1 MLSGFSGAYQ
11 SFLMTRQ
18 EYIATRMNN
27 PTILIYE
34 RYRERH
40 NPSRHGRL
48 MSAQELLT
56 FLPMWRN
63 PRDIL
68 DGIIEE
74 LDAKFGI
81 VQLFDRDGQIIK
93 LL

>member
-1 MLSGFSGAYQ
+1 
-11 SFLMTRQ
+11 
-18 EYIATRMNN
+18 
-27 PTILIYE
+27 
-34 RYRERH
+34 
-40 NPSRHGRL
+40 
-48 MSAQELLT
+48 MSMQELLT

-68 DGIIEE
+68 DSIIDE

-81 VQLFDRDGQIIK
+81 VQLLDRNGQLIK

>member
-1 MLSGFSGAYQ
+1 
-11 SFLMTRQ
+11 MTRQ
-18 EYIATRMNN
+18 EYIAIRTSN

-34 RYRERH
+34 RYKERH
-40 NPSRHGRL
+40 NPSKHGRL

-63 PRDIL
+63 PRDIIES
-68 DGIIEE
+68 IIEE

-81 VQLFDRDGQIIK
+81 VQLLDRNGQLIK

>member
-1 MLSGFSGAYQ
+1 
-11 SFLMTRQ
+11 
-18 EYIATRMNN
+18 
-27 PTILIYE
+27 
-34 RYRERH
+34 
-40 NPSRHGRL
+40 
-48 MSAQELLT
+48 MSAHELLT

-74 LDAKFGI
+74 LDAKHE
-81 VQLFDRDGQIIK
+81 VVELLDRNGHIIK

>member
-1 MLSGFSGAYQ
+1 
-11 SFLMTRQ
+11 MTRQ
-18 EYIATRMNN
+18 DYILIRTNN

-34 RYRERH
+34 RYKERH
-40 NPSRHGRL
+40 DPAKHGKL
-48 MSAQELLT
+48 MSPQELLT

-68 DGIIEE
+68 DSIIQE
-74 LDAKFGI
+74 LDVQFEI
-81 VQLFDRDGQIIK
+81 VELLDKNGHLIK

>member
-1 MLSGFSGAYQ
+1 
-11 SFLMTRQ
+11 MTRN
-18 EYIATRMNN
+18 EYLTIRKSN

-34 RYRERH
+34 RYKERH
-40 NPSRHGRL
+40 DPAKHGRL
-48 MSAQELLT
+48 MSAHELLT

-74 LDAKFGI
+74 LDAKYEV
-81 VQLFDRDGQIIK
+81 VQLLDRNGHIIK

>member
-1 MLSGFSGAYQ
+1 
-11 SFLMTRQ
+11 MT
-18 EYIATRMNN
+18 N

-34 RYRERH
+34 KYKERH
-40 NPSRHGRL
+40 DSSRHGRL
-48 MSAQELLT
+48 MSMQELLT

-68 DGIIEE
+68 DSIIEE
-74 LDAKFGI
+74 NDARFNV
-81 VQLFDRDGQIIK
+81 VQLFDRNGQLIK

>member
-1 MLSGFSGAYQ
+1 
-11 SFLMTRQ
+11 MTRN
-18 EYIATRMNN
+18 EYLTIRKNN

-34 RYRERH
+34 RYKERH
-40 NPSRHGRL
+40 NPAKHGRL
-48 MSAQELLT
+48 MSAHELLT

-74 LDAKFGI
+74 LDAKYE
-81 VQLFDRDGQIIK
+81 VVELLDRHERIIK

>member
-1 MLSGFSGAYQ
+1 
-11 SFLMTRQ
+11 MTRQ
-18 EYIATRMNN
+18 EYLTIRQTN
-27 PTILIYE
+27 PTILIYNK
-34 RYRERH
+34 YRERH
-40 NPSRHGRL
+40 NPSKHGRL

-74 LDAKFGI
+74 YDVQFGI
-81 VQLFDRDGQIIK
+81 VELRDRNGQFISA
-93 LL
+93 L

>member
-1 MLSGFSGAYQ
+1 
-11 SFLMTRQ
+11 MTRN
-18 EYIATRMNN
+18 EYLTIRKSN

-34 RYRERH
+34 RYKERH
-40 NPSRHGRL
+40 DPAKHGRL
-48 MSAQELLT
+48 MSAHELLT

-74 LDAKFGI
+74 LDAKHEV
-81 VQLFDRDGQIIK
+81 VQLLDRNGHIIK

>member
-1 MLSGFSGAYQ
+1 MIRTS
-11 SFLMTRQ
+11 
-18 EYIATRMNN
+18 N
-27 PTILIYE
+27 PTLLIYE
-34 RYRERH
+34 KYKENH
-40 NPSRHGRL
+40 NPSKHGRL
-48 MSAQELLT
+48 ISMQELLT

-74 LDAKFGI
+74 YDAKFGI
-81 VQLFDRDGQIIK
+81 VQLLNRNGQLIK

>member
-1 MLSGFSGAYQ
+1 
-11 SFLMTRQ
+11 MTRN
-18 EYIATRMNN
+18 EYLTIRKNN

-34 RYRERH
+34 RYKERH
-40 NPSRHGRL
+40 DPAKHGRL
-48 MSAQELLT
+48 MSAHELLT

-74 LDAKFGI
+74 LDAKHEV
-81 VQLFDRDGQIIK
+81 VQLLDRNGHIIK

>member
-1 MLSGFSGAYQ
+1 
-11 SFLMTRQ
+11 
-18 EYIATRMNN
+18 
-27 PTILIYE
+27 
-34 RYRERH
+34 
-40 NPSRHGRL
+40 

-63 PRDIL
+63 PRDIIES
-68 DGIIEE
+68 IIEE

-81 VQLFDRDGQIIK
+81 VQLLDRNGQLIK

>member
-1 MLSGFSGAYQ
+1 
-11 SFLMTRQ
+11 
-18 EYIATRMNN
+18 
-27 PTILIYE
+27 
-34 RYRERH
+34 
-40 NPSRHGRL
+40 

-68 DGIIEE
+68 DSIIDE

-81 VQLFDRDGQIIK
+81 IQLLDRNGQLIK